1 MDTGLVPK
9 DVEIPPG
16 GFAESVILPER
27 PILLRVM
34 VEVPDVVPELPPARL
49 GGLDAEIWKSAR
61 TLTVTETERATPGP
75 VAVIVMTYVL
85 DWVEAVV
92 EMERVELADEPGV
105 IENVLGLNDN
115 PGPFDR
121 LGEADAESV
130 TDPVSPR
137 L

>member
-1 MDTGLVPK
+1 
-9 DVEIPPG
+9 
-16 GFAESVILPER
+16 
-27 PILLRVM
+27 
-34 VEVPDVVPELPPARL
+34 
-49 GGLDAEIWKSAR
+49 
-61 TLTVTETERATPGP
+61 
-75 VAVIVMTYVL
+75 MTYVL